1 MMFDEEEY
9 RRKKGGSVN
18 VDDERLMRRFFAN
31 SGKPSSVRTR
41 SQQAARIRFHN
52 YKFHVGD
59 GGKPEAVFK
68 VISGLKQASA
78 VTRLVKYVERED
90 ENKIELFDQFGL
102 PRDKKEIEKWDLL
115 PDSENEKEKGRRQ
128 YIQAWHL
135 TCSIKR
141 EDDKDSNEIL
151 AKLETAVR
159 EFVAS
164 EFAAHFF
171 QVLWGIH
178 DDTENH
184 HHAHIIVK
192 AKPDRGNRLHF
203 DRAGEMIDILR
214 NSFAEKLRSAGL
226 DYVATRREDRHSVR
240 RAIVEGQDVLRPEF
254 PAGGYRVDGP
264 VLLHLATIAEPRK
277 KRWEPFKKT
286 EKINV
291 HPLFENIYQKP
302 EAAFQNWIWLLEH
315 PALKKRRYQAHR
327 FGLWLIVNRPEFL
340 GEIRDMSGKPNSID
354 EVIRIF
360 ENFELPAWPQH
371 WLPQLQR
378 KYRKPD
384 DKEKMLAEIRKI
396 VRDEIESNEIT
407 KIEGTIEGTVQF
419 LAVEYK
425 NMKAKA
431 NLSDT
436 AKRAELLANLKTY
449 SHKFYTDVI
458 GTLKQ
463 EKYAIRGL
471 KTFAIGSAIHLLI
484 TQEMAMIDPDEMN
497 PNDSGYLLTLRANAK
512 TYRSHLETYFSK
524 AINNRKAQIE
534 VFSDTFVDCLGGATC
549 VTKYTY
555 SWVDKKT
562 GKKVKGFSGSKKP
575 DRSASQNAHISMEK
589 YRKKIITQLTKDL
602 GNPKISA
609 IPSLKVIENF
619 SFA

>member
-1 MMFDEEEY
+1 MEFTFLNIKGVSRTYLKEKLTGNLVQRIEENELNTMIDNAM
-9 RRKKGGSVN
+9 KHTNGQLPQIAT
-18 VDDERLMRRFFAN
+18 DADFFAIDRKQKMLVDV
-31 SGKPSSVRTR
+31 SKRCAI
-41 SQQAARIRFHN
+41 QELIEQAPLIEGEEIEEDFFSYLTVPFLNFPKYTAVLKRKTNKAEIVYF
-52 YKFHVGD
+52 FDLVLID
-59 GGKPEAVFK
+59 GGDIQHLTPVQPVETEMHMAKS
-68 VISGLKQASA
+68 ISYTITGE
-78 VTRLVKYVERED
+78 LVKKMLGLAAKKAGAAIASQLGAIIINMVM
-90 ENKIELFDQFGL
+90 KELFG
-102 PRDKKEIEKWDLL
+102 
-115 PDSENEKEKGRRQ
+115 
-128 YIQAWHL
+128 
-135 TCSIKR
+135 
-141 EDDKDSNEIL
+141 
-151 AKLETAVR
+151 
-159 EFVAS
+159 
-164 EFAAHFF
+164 
-171 QVLWGIH
+171 
-178 DDTENH
+178 
-184 HHAHIIVK
+184 
-192 AKPDRGNRLHF
+192 
-203 DRAGEMIDILR
+203 
-214 NSFAEKLRSAGL
+214 
-226 DYVATRREDRHSVR
+226 
-240 RAIVEGQDVLRPEF
+240 
-254 PAGGYRVDGP
+254 
-264 VLLHLATIAEPRK
+264 
-277 KRWEPFKKT
+277 
-286 EKINV
+286 
-291 HPLFENIYQKP
+291 
-302 EAAFQNWIWLLEH
+302 
-315 PALKKRRYQAHR
+315 
-327 FGLWLIVNRPEFL
+327 
-340 GEIRDMSGKPNSID
+340 
-354 EVIRIF
+354 
-360 ENFELPAWPQH
+360 
-371 WLPQLQR
+371 
-378 KYRKPD
+378 D

-471 KTFAIGSAIHLLI
+471 KTFAVGSAIHLLI

-512 TYRSHLETYFSK
+512 TYRLHLETYFSK

-555 SWVDKKT
+555 SWIDKKT
-562 GKKVKGFSGSKKP
+562 GKKVKGFSGSKNP

-602 GNPKISA
+602 GNPKVSA